1 MIFFF
6 VNNENSFDM
15 NRQGSNKYV
24 VHNEVRQ
31 KTRLKTLGRRRF
43 NYLLTLI
50 QSINIFVN

>member
-1 MIFFF
+1 MTFF
-6 VNNENSFDM
+6 VYNENSFDM